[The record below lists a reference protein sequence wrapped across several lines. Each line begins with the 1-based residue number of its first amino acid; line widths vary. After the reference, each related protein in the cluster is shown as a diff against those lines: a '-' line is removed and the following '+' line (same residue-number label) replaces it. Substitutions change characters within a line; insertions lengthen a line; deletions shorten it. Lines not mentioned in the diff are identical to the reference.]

1 MASHLTITTNDL
13 LESMN
18 ETLNILIRTAT
29 SNMSS
34 DQVRAVSTQIGL
46 LSRVIESI
54 RVESAPWV
62 SPLMPFYQLDDND
75 EKVPP
80 EEQLMVEDECPI
92 CMEEYIVTRK
102 SVCGHHA
109 CTTCCRNM
117 KESGRIL
124 NCPLCRDNRF
134 RMLVDY
140 SVRSTQG
147 IVE

>member
-1 MASHLTITTNDL
+1 MKETI
-13 LESMN
+13 
-18 ETLNILIRTAT
+18 NILIRTVT
-29 SNMSS
+29 SEMSP
-34 DQVRAVSTQIGL
+34 DQVRSIYTQIGQ
-46 LSRVIESI
+46 LSCDLERI

-62 SPLMPFYQLDDND
+62 SPLMPFYKLDDIN
-75 EKVPP
+75 EEVPP

-102 SVCGHHA
+102 SICGHHA

-134 RMLVDY
+134 RTLVDY

-147 IVE
+147 IVG